1 MLDIIA
7 GLFVPAG
14 GKSSEP
20 LPSKEEAQKQ
30 EDRKVKLQIW
40 IFSVALSVAVITD
53 IFF

>member
-14 GKSSEP
+14 GKSEP

-30 EDRKVKLQIW
+30 EDHKVNLQIW
-40 IFSVALSVAVITD
+40 IFAVALSVAVITD